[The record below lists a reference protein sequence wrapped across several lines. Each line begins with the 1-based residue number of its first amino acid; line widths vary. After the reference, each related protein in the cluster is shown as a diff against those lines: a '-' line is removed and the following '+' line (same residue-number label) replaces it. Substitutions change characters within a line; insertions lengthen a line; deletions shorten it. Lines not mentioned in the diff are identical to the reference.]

1 VCYLITPELIAGSF
15 LMVAYYTL
23 GWTGMIIMF
32 LYLLLFI
39 LVGLV
44 LIRKWRTFS
53 SVTISLLSAAV
64 SMLIFSNFLN
74 RLDVILMLF
83 VYPVLFHF
91 IYTINSKFQVLK
103 KIQESNGSN

>member
-1 VCYLITPELIAGSF
+1 
-15 LMVAYYTL
+15 MVAFYTL

-39 LVGLV
+39 LVSLV
-44 LIRKWRTFS
+44 LIRKWGTFS

-74 RLDVILMLF
+74 RMDVILMLF

-91 IYTINSKFQVLK
+91 IYTMRGNFPALK
-103 KIQESNGSN
+103 KTQESNGGN